1 MTAWQLMSEGG
12 CLQSNAAN
20 KELTRNHRQ
29 YDSGEVIPRTLP
41 SREKRR
47 VAVLLAVRPWV
58 FCMVKGL
65 LAGAGSCK

>member
-1 MTAWQLMSEGG
+1 
-12 CLQSNAAN
+12 
-20 KELTRNHRQ
+20 
-29 YDSGEVIPRTLP
+29 VIPRTLP